1 MNIMDR
7 ETILK
12 HSKSIRLNNNILS
25 DFTDVV
31 AEFCT
36 IKGHPEHL
44 SVIIQ
49 LLQHPMLGVQITD
62 SILEHFEK
70 SGEDFRILIMPDHP
84 TPLCTMTHSREP
96 VPYLLYDSR
105 KALGKNETFNEDSC
119 AATKIFVEHGPDIM
133 KKLLEKM

>member
-1 MNIMDR
+1 MDR

-12 HSKSIRLNNNILS
+12 HSKAIRLEHRVLQ

-49 LLQHPMLGVQITD
+49 LLQQPMIGEQI
-62 SILEHFEK
+62 INAVLEYFEK
-70 SGEDFRILIMPDHP
+70 EF
-84 TPLCTMTHSREP
+84 
-96 VPYLLYDSR
+96 
-105 KALGKNETFNEDSC
+105 
-119 AATKIFVEHGPDIM
+119 KII
-133 KKLLEKM
+133 KLEKLNITNTEFGDIENKQLINIY

>member
-1 MNIMDR
+1 MDR

-49 LLQHPMLGVQITD
+49 LLQYPILGVKITD

-70 SGEDFRILIMPDHP
+70 EYHII
-84 TPLCTMTHSREP
+84 
-96 VPYLLYDSR
+96 
-105 KALGKNETFNEDSC
+105 K
-119 AATKIFVEHGPDIM
+119 
-133 KKLLEKM
+133 LEKINNIDTYYGNIENKQLINIY